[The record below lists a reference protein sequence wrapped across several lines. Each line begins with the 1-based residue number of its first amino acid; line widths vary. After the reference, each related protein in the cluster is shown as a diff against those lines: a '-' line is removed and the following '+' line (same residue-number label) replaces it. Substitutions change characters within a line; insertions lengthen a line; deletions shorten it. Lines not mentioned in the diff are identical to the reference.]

1 MHWARTQQVI
11 SLSSA
16 EAELHAIC
24 KAASE
29 GLAIANMAAEMFM
42 GLPLRLLTDSSAAR
56 GIVQRQGAGKVKHL
70 DIKSLWVQ
78 ERETMGDFEVVKV
91 PRLENWSDL
100 MTHHWTEVEGERHME
115 GMHVERRGRPV
126 DPPRG
131 GVKKHMT
138 STAPY

>member
-1 MHWARTQQVI
+1 MHKEV
-11 SLSSA
+11 
-16 EAELHAIC
+16 
-24 KAASE
+24 
-29 GLAIANMAAEMFM
+29 LAIANMAAEMFM

-100 MTHHWTEVEGERHME
+100 MTHHWTEVEGERHK
-115 GMHVERRGRPV
+115 GLL
-126 DPPRG
+126 
-131 GVKKHMT
+131 
-138 STAPY
+138 